1 MPKRETR
8 MRSFPAIVLACA
20 VLLLPAAAS
29 AKDSAARKLGR
40 GAAAVT
46 CGFLEVPG
54 TIHEINRERGAT
66 WGWSLGVAEGLGRM
80 VTRHLVGVWEL
91 VMAPFPLP
99 KGYAPILEPEF
110 PWDYFQDWD

>member
-8 MRSFPAIVLACA
+8 MRSFPAIVLVCA

-40 GAAAVT
+40 GAAALA

-54 TIHEINRERGAT
+54 TIHQTSRERGAT
-66 WGWSLGVAEGLGRM
+66 WGWTLGVADGLGRM
-80 VTRHLVGVWEL
+80 LTRHMVGGWEF
-91 VMAPFPLP
+91 VTAPFPLP
-99 KGYAPILEPEF
+99 KGYVPIIEPEF

>member
-1 MPKRETR
+1 
-8 MRSFPAIVLACA
+8 MRGLGGARHGSGKGDEPLLAPGWRT
-20 VLLLPAAAS
+20 VPHPSGS
-29 AKDSAARKLGR
+29 A
-40 GAAAVT
+40 
-46 CGFLEVPG
+46 GFLTSRILHCARRADESA
-54 TIHEINRERGAT
+54 ERGAT